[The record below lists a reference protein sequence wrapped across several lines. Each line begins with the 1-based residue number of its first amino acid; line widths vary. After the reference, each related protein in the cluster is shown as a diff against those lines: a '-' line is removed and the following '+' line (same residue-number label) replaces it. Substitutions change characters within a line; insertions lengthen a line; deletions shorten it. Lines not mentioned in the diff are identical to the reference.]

1 MLFKDRFATKSAGL
15 YSGNLLTKSQ
25 ILWADSIVVMEERQ
39 RSEIA
44 RRFPKEYLKKRIIS
58 WDIPDIFRYNDPE
71 LIGLLNNKVESLV

>member
-1 MLFKDRFATKSAGL
+1 
-15 YSGNLLTKSQ
+15 
-25 ILWADSIVVMEERQ
+25 MEERQ